1 MADDALKMLE
11 NKIDQLIDLCDELN
25 RENQQLK
32 AENLNWRRERQDLID
47 KNDLACQR
55 VETTLNRLRS
65 ME

>member
-11 NKIDQLIDLCDELN
+11 NKIDQLIDLCGELN